1 MQSEIPYNKHSI
13 DWKLLLKENGIHM
26 YSKSKY
32 IGEKDQMRLDHD
44 PLPNESI

>member
-1 MQSEIPYNKHSI
+1 MLGSLPNDKHLV

-32 IGEKDQMRLDHD
+32 IGEKD
-44 PLPNESI
+44 